1 MILKTSKYGMA
12 CNGFPEQKGGTK
24 DMDLEE
30 IRQEIDRVDGQM
42 KNLFLKRMD
51 LCGKVIETK
60 KRTGAAVYAPKREQE
75 ILSARTEDVKEA
87 YRLVCGAF
95 FKQTMEISRAYQ
107 YAQTAKGSEK
117 LTGLP
122 QGSGRAEISFSC
134 EDESGQPAV
143 FLNAAALAR
152 LCVEEFTVKREKGRM
167 LCGLCVTGDF
177 SENLS
182 KAAVLQILEE
192 CADAKAAFF

>member
-1 MILKTSKYGMA
+1 
-12 CNGFPEQKGGTK
+12 
-24 DMDLEE
+24 MDLEE

-107 YAQTAKGSEK
+107 YAQTAKGS
-117 LTGLP
+117 
-122 QGSGRAEISFSC
+122 GRAEISFSC

-143 FLNAAALAR
+143 FLKAAALAG

-167 LCGLCVTGDF
+167 LCGLCVSGDF

-192 CADAKAAFF
+192 CADAKAAFFCNAIYIIFGKAG